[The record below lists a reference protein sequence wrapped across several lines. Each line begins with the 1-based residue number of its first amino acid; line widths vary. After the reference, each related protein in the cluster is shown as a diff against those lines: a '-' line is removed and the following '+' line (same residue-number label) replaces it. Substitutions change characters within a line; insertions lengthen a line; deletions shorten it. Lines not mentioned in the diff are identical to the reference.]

1 MTAYLSQ
8 TVMFGTMFAVM
19 PRLTGN
25 PLELGAAASAAVA
38 VMVWLV
44 TVGVCAGLERLGEPG
59 PFEALLR
66 TAVVSGERSR
76 VMPAMPPT
84 LGTRLGPS
92 RSRCVCRRRP
102 PWLTTRLPDA
112 TCSPGSD
119 PQPTGRSKPSSE

>member
-76 VMPAMPPT
+76 VMPAMPPNP
-84 LGTRLGPS
+84 RHS
-92 RSRCVCRRRP
+92 ARS
-102 PWLTTRLPDA
+102 LA
-112 TCSPGSD
+112 
-119 PQPTGRSKPSSE
+119 QPVRVQAPTALADNKAAGRHMLAGV

>member
-1 MTAYLSQ
+1 
-8 TVMFGTMFAVM
+8 M

-76 VMPAMPPT
+76 VMPAT
-84 LGTRLGPS
+84 LSPS
-92 RSRCVCRRRP
+92 PRHSARS
-102 PWLTTRLPDA
+102 LA
-112 TCSPGSD
+112 
-119 PQPTGRSKPSSE
+119 QPERVQAPIALADNKAAGRHLLAGV